1 MTSAGDVYRKLKI
14 RNQAQGNINYL
25 NEKELETL
33 KKLHENLITANSIWN
48 IDYDFEI
55 YSHRKVFGKI
65 IVLSKRVMRKILKW
79 YVRDTGIKQNTF
91 NAYTV
96 KVLNG
101 IWEYINE
108 ANNKIEIQD
117 NRINVQQS
125 ELFKQKEQIIKQQNE
140 ILNQS
145 NKMNN
150 QQKRIGSQI
159 EEISK
164 LNNIIRLQQ
173 KEYVKNIDSLEKNIE
188 YLRYKINLI
197 NPSKNYLEDNNDKL
211 METKRIP
218 TNNDIYKIDYFDFE
232 NKFRGSEEDTLKR
245 QEIYLPYFENVS
257 GDVLDI
263 GCGRGEFLTML
274 SKNNIPCKG
283 VDIYP
288 EFVSYCKFKNLD
300 VECSDAIEFLNNVD
314 DNSLGGIFV
323 GQVAEHLETNYLIE
337 LINICRN
344 KVVAGGKVIFE
355 TPNPETIRI
364 LGDTFYV
371 DPSHIKPI
379 HPLQLKYIFE
389 SARFKNIQ
397 TLYLHEFD
405 EKIPHIVG
413 VENQEEM
420 NVSIDKLNRL
430 LYGPRDYAIIGEK

>member
-1 MTSAGDVYRKLKI
+1 MKSVDDVYRKLKI
-14 RNQAQGNINYL
+14 RNEAQENINYL
-25 NEKELETL
+25 DEKELESI
-33 KKLHENLITANSIWN
+33 KKLHENIITANSIWN

-55 YSHRKVFGKI
+55 YSHRKFLGKI
-65 IVLSKRVMRKILKW
+65 IVFSKRAIRKLLKW

-96 KVLNG
+96 KTLNG

-108 ANNKIEIQD
+108 ANNKMEIQD
-117 NRINVQQS
+117 NKINVQQ
-125 ELFKQKEQIIKQQNE
+125 KQIIN
-140 ILNQS
+140 
-145 NKMNN
+145 
-150 QQKRIGSQI
+150 QI

-164 LNNIIRLQQ
+164 LNNIIRLHE
-173 KEYVKNIDSLEKNIE
+173 KKYVKDMDNLEQELSKLNNIIKLQYEEHIKNINNLME
-188 YLRYKINLI
+188 DTGYLRYKINSI
-197 NPSKNYLEDNNDKL
+197 NISNDSLEHNNDKL
-211 METKRIP
+211 IQTKSSSN
-218 TNNDIYKIDYFDFE
+218 NNDIYKIDYFDFE

-245 QEIYLPYFENVS
+245 QEIYLPYFENVR
-257 GDVLDI
+257 GEVLDI

-300 VECSDAIEFLNNVD
+300 IECSDAIEFLNNVD
-314 DNSLGGIFV
+314 DNSFGGIFV
-323 GQVAEHLETNYLIE
+323 GQVAEHLETDYLIE

-420 NVSIDKLNRL
+420 NASIDKLNRL